1 MKKWWLLLCTL
12 SVILLL
18 GACNKE
24 LSKEEVIAE
33 LKDREQEVEKY
44 HADIDLGVE
53 IVNTEQKSTLESSR
67 ALLKTDLNE
76 KKLEGHGIVQE
87 ETNGNKASSEYY
99 FKGEEAYLNAN
110 NQGWM
115 MVPNPDVLNQDGTFY
130 KNLVKLI
137 TAIEDKVEI
146 DREGDSYILTF
157 KGKDLD
163 VYRAFEDPY
172 SVSFTGI
179 KPEDVV
185 HDITIRIN
193 TETFYIERLQNTLTG
208 EQGPMQVIV
217 TIDHQ
222 YEKMNEIDEIEIP
235 AEVKQ
240 QATY

>member
-1 MKKWWLLLCTL
+1 MKKRLLLLCIVGVVL
-12 SVILLL
+12 IL

-53 IVNTEQKSTLESSR
+53 IVNTEQKSTVESSK

-76 KKLEGHGIVQE
+76 KAMEGYGVVEE

-137 TAIEDKVEI
+137 SEIEEKLEI
-146 DREGDSYILTF
+146 DREGDSYIFTF

-185 HDITIRIN
+185 HDISIKIN
-193 TETFYIERLQNTLTG
+193 AETFYIEHLQNTLTG
-208 EQGPMQVIV
+208 EQGPMQVKV
-217 TIDHQ
+217 LIDHQ

-235 AEVKQ
+235 AEVLE